1 MMLYALLMVAILVFA
16 IQAIRA
22 ERLLHSAIWL
32 AGVSAL
38 LAIVFYQLG
47 AYQIAVIELSVG
59 AGLVTV
65 LFVFAIGMAGEDQIN
80 VRPLIP
86 KALALGLV
94 IAAILLLGWLV
105 FPSGPETAALQLNQ
119 PTVMGNAAAAQMT
132 EEPIQV
138 VIWEQRGLDVLVQVV
153 LIFSGV
159 LGILGLLAE
168 AKGPLQK
175 PAAEEMAAV
184 RDRELLALEESVLQ
198 QEKELA

>member
-1 MMLYALLMVAILVFA
+1 VV
-16 IQAIRA
+16 
-22 ERLLHSAIWL
+22 
-32 AGVSAL
+32 
-38 LAIVFYQLG
+38 
-47 AYQIAVIELSVG
+47 
-59 AGLVTV
+59 
-65 LFVFAIGMAGEDQIN
+65 
-80 VRPLIP
+80 
-86 KALALGLV
+86 
-94 IAAILLLGWLV
+94 
-105 FPSGPETAALQLNQ
+105 
-119 PTVMGNAAAAQMT
+119 GNAAAAQTT

>member
-1 MMLYALLMVAILVFA
+1 MLYALLMVAILVFA

-32 AGVSAL
+32 AGVSAP

-47 AYQIAVIELSVG
+47 AYMVAVIELSVG

-65 LFVFAIGMAGEDQIN
+65 LFVFAIGMAGDDRIN
-80 VRPLIP
+80 LRSLIP
-86 KALALGLV
+86 KPLAWGLV
-94 IAAILLLGWLV
+94 IAAMLLLGWLAL
-105 FPSGPETAALQLNQ
+105 PSGPEMAALQPNQ
-119 PTVMGNAAAAQMT
+119 ATVVGNTAVAQTT
-132 EEPIQV
+132 EEPVQV

-175 PAAEEMAAV
+175 PVAEEMAAV
-184 RDRELLALEESVLQ
+184 RDRELLALEKSALQ

>member
-1 MMLYALLMVAILVFA
+1 MSSMLLILATLAFA

-22 ERLLHSAIWL
+22 QRLLHSAIWL

-38 LAIVFYQLG
+38 LAILFYQLG
-47 AYQIAVIELSVG
+47 AHQVAVIELSVG

-65 LFVFAIGMAGEDQIN
+65 LFVFAIGMAGEDQIKL
-80 VRPLIP
+80 RPLIP
-86 KALALGLV
+86 RPLVWGLV
-94 IAAILLLGWLV
+94 IAAMFLLGWLA
-105 FPSGPETAALQLNQ
+105 FPFGHEAAVLQPDQ
-119 PTVMGNAAAAQMT
+119 ATVVGNAADTQIT

-159 LGILGLLAE
+159 LGMLGLLAE

-175 PAAEEMAAV
+175 SVAEEVAAV
-184 RDRELLALEESVLQ
+184 RDRELLALEERVLQ
-198 QEKELA
+198 QEKELV

>member
-1 MMLYALLMVAILVFA
+1 MLYALLMVAIVLFA

-22 ERLLHSAIWL
+22 KRLLHSAIWL

-47 AYQIAVIELSVG
+47 AYQVAVIELSVG

-65 LFVFAIGMAGEDQIN
+65 LFVFAIGMAGEDRIKL
-80 VRPLIP
+80 RSLIP
-86 KALALGLV
+86 KPLAWGLV
-94 IAAILLLGWLV
+94 IAAIFLLGWLTLP
-105 FPSGPETAALQLNQ
+105 FGSETVVLQTDQ
-119 PTVMGNAAAAQMT
+119 ATVVGTPADAQT
-132 EEPIQV
+132 AEEPIQV

-175 PAAEEMAAV
+175 PVAEEMAAV
-184 RDRELLALEESVLQ
+184 RDRELLALEEGVLQ

>member
-1 MMLYALLMVAILVFA
+1 MLYALLMVAILVFA

-47 AYQIAVIELSVG
+47 AYQVAVIELSVG

-65 LFVFAIGMAGEDQIN
+65 LFVFAIGMAGEDRIN
-80 VRPLIP
+80 LRSLIP
-86 KALALGLV
+86 KPLAWGLV
-94 IAAILLLGWLV
+94 IAAMLLLGWLAL
-105 FPSGPETAALQLNQ
+105 PSGPETAVLELNQ
-119 PTVMGNAAAAQMT
+119 PTVVGNVAAAQTT

>member
-47 AYQIAVIELSVG
+47 AYQVAVIELSVG

-65 LFVFAIGMAGEDQIN
+65 LFVFAIGMAGEDRIN
-80 VRPLIP
+80 LRSLIP
-86 KALALGLV
+86 KPLAWGLV
-94 IAAILLLGWLV
+94 IAAMLLLGWLAL
-105 FPSGPETAALQLNQ
+105 PSGPETAVLELNQ
-119 PTVMGNAAAAQMT
+119 PTVVGNAAAAQTT